1 MKDIVFSIN
10 LGLIGTEDSR
20 LEIFTDYLKELA
32 INYKSENLVYEF
44 FLKFENIP
52 IKLRIA
58 ITDNFDDL
66 IHRNKQFSHFDA
78 ILVAV
83 NLYNINSISNYN
95 LMDYVYFKNYYI
107 FNGFSALVG
116 VDTFLIQEKKVPNKK
131 DITEFNLIQKTQELE
146 FLYCFKIQDR
156 KRDLTDLFNKMLS
169 YINLKLKFLNPDLF
183 NRVKSSGEENTT
195 RNSF

>member
-1 MKDIVFSIN
+1 M
-10 LGLIGTEDSR
+10 GLIGTEDSR
-20 LEIFTDYLKELA
+20 LEVFTDYLKELA
-32 INYKSENLVYEF
+32 INYKSESLVYEF

-58 ITDNFDDL
+58 IADNFDDL
-66 IHRNKQFSHFDA
+66 IHRNKQFSHFDV

-95 LMDYVYFKNYYI
+95 LKDYVYFKNYYI

-116 VDTFLIQEKKVPNKK
+116 VDTFLIQDKKVPKKK

-183 NRVKSSGEENTT
+183 NRVKSSGEEPTT

>member
-1 MKDIVFSIN
+1 M
-10 LGLIGTEDSR
+10 GLIGTEDSR